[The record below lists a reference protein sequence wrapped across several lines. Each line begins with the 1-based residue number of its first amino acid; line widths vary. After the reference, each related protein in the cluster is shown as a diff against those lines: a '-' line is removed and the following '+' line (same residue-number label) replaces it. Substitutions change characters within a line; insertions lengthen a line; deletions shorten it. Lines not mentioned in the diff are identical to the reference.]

1 MWEKYYQNYHKNI
14 FDLISIVLET
24 EHQCNRCSIKVVA
37 FWSRDIFNYIQG
49 QVDRWSEIGAK
60 PSPPAPSICWEV
72 FDRVR

>member
-1 MWEKYYQNYHKNI
+1 MQHKSGRFFDREI
-14 FDLISIVLET
+14 F
-24 EHQCNRCSIKVVA
+24 
-37 FWSRDIFNYIQG
+37 FNYIQG